1 MKNLNKILF
10 VSVASIGFLAASLP
24 NIFSPKKAVAQS
36 QFECYMITE
45 TGQRIDLSS
54 ICDTSKRI
62 RSNRSQ
68 RVVREEVPSASTN
81 AINNNVPIQV
91 INDSLS
97 GRYTNRRRIY
107 SGISPYPY
115 RVLPNLGQARYE
127 FLSSLTGEYRYP
139 QNRILGPISDPYFSG
154 SPPII
159 YRYQK

>member
-1 MKNLNKILF
+1 MKKLNRILL
-10 VSVASIGFLAASLP
+10 VSVASIGFIGSLLP
-24 NIFSPKKAVAQS
+24 AIFSPKKVVAQS

-54 ICDTSKRI
+54 ICDTAKRI

-68 RVVREEVPSASTN
+68 RVVKEEVSPASTN
-81 AINNNVPIQV
+81 AINHVPIQV

-115 RVLPNLGQARYE
+115 RVLPNLGQARNE
-127 FLSSLTGEYRYP
+127 FLSSLTGEYHYP

-159 YRYQK
+159 YRYQR